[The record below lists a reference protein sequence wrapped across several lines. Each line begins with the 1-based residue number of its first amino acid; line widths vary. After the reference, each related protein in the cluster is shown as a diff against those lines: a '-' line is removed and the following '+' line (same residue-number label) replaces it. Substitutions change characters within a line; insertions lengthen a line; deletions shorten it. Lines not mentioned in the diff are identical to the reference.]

1 MKMNDPMLAAQ
12 LKKDIKEKREQI
24 NMLIDRFLPRKDDYP
39 REIHKAMRHT
49 LFAGGKR
56 LRPYLTVLAYQLY
69 KKKVTE
75 DVIKAG
81 SAIELLHTYTLVHDD
96 LPEIDNDVLRRGKKT
111 CHVVFGSNIALLAGD
126 ALLVEAFKLV
136 NSMNVAA
143 SLKVKM
149 IHDMAVLSGDK
160 GTIAGQMQ
168 DIISEGTEITKKTL
182 EFIHLNKTSKL
193 IQLCTRYGAYMA
205 EASAIEV
212 KKMDVFGKKLGL
224 AFQITD
230 DILDVEGNSERLGK
244 SVGKD
249 ENVQKATY
257 PALFGLDKSKAL
269 AKKYTNEAFEI
280 LKDYGARGNMLRE
293 LTSYLLYRN
302 V

>member
-1 MKMNDPMLAAQ
+1 MKLNDPTLAIQ
-12 LKKDIKEKREQI
+12 LKKDIKEKRENI
-24 NMLIDRFLPRKDDYP
+24 NMTIDRFLPRKDDYP

-56 LRPYLTVLAYQLY
+56 LRPYLTILSYQLF
-69 KKKVTE
+69 KKRVTD

-81 SAIELLHTYTLVHDD
+81 AAIELLHTYTLIHDD
-96 LPEIDNDVLRRGKKT
+96 LPEIDNDTFRRGKKT

-136 NSMNVAA
+136 NSLEINPA
-143 SLKVKM
+143 LKVKM

-168 DIISEGTEITKKTL
+168 DILSEGTEITRKTL

-193 IQLCTRYGAYMA
+193 IQLCTRFGAYMA
-205 EASAIEV
+205 EVPASEV
-212 KKMDVFGKKLGL
+212 KKMDMYGRKLGM

-230 DILDVEGNSERLGK
+230 DILDVEGNSVKLGK

-257 PALFGLDKSKAL
+257 PALFGMEKSKKL
-269 AKKYTNEAFEI
+269 AEKYTNEAFEI
-280 LKDYGARGNMLRE
+280 LDEYGARAGLLRE
-293 LTSYLLYRN
+293 LTSYLLNRN

>member
-1 MKMNDPMLAAQ
+1 MKLNDPTLAIQ
-12 LKKDIKEKREQI
+12 LKKDIKEKRENI

-39 REIHKAMRHT
+39 KEIHKAMRHT

-56 LRPYLTVLAYQLY
+56 LRPYLTILSYLLY
-69 KKKVTE
+69 KKKVTD

-81 SAIELLHTYTLVHDD
+81 AAIELLHTYTLIHDD
-96 LPEIDNDVLRRGKKT
+96 LPEIDNDSYRRGKKT

-126 ALLVEAFKLV
+126 ALLVEAFKMV
-136 NSMNVAA
+136 NSLEINPA
-143 SLKVKM
+143 LKVKM
-149 IHDMAVLSGDK
+149 IHDMAVLSGDR

-168 DIISEGTEITKKTL
+168 DILSEGTEITRKTL

-205 EASAIEV
+205 EVPSVEV
-212 KKMDVFGKKLGL
+212 KKMDMFGKKLGM
-224 AFQITD
+224 AFQITE
-230 DILDVEGNSERLGK
+230 DILDVEGSSEKLGK

-257 PALFGLDKSKAL
+257 PALFGMEKSKKL
-269 AKKYTNEAFEI
+269 AEKYTREAFEI
-280 LKDYGARGNMLRE
+280 LEEYGARASLLKE
-293 LTSYLLYRN
+293 LTSYLLGRN